1 MSKLTGPDLRP
12 SSRAANSDTLPE
24 PPLLTAEQLA
34 PFLGT
39 SAAQLAQQRFRGDGP
54 PFVRTGSR
62 SVRYRWSDVE
72 AWLEANT
79 RTQT

>member
-1 MSKLTGPDLRP
+1 MSKATADLLPSRP
-12 SSRAANSDTLPE
+12 ELPE

-39 SAAQLAQQRFRGDGP
+39 TIAQLAQQRFRGDGP
-54 PFVRTGSR
+54 PFVRTGAR

-72 AWLEANT
+72 AWLDANR